1 MVRHEPHG
9 PEEARWDPHG
19 AVDTK
24 ALEGLDAVVHLAG
37 AGVGDHRWTE
47 SYKER
52 IRDSRTA
59 GTRTLAEALAGL
71 GRPPRVLVSGSA
83 VGFYGDT
90 GDRETDESG
99 AQGAGFLAGVVG
111 EWEAAAAP
119 AAAAGIRVVHPRT
132 GLVLARHGGLL
143 GKVLPLFK
151 LGVGGPLGNGRQWM
165 SWISLPDQ
173 VAALRLLIDRDDL
186 EGPVNVT
193 APHPVTNAD
202 YTKAVGKAVHRPAVL
217 PVPSVAL
224 RLALGQFA
232 DEGAL
237 VSQRVV
243 PRRLTEA
250 GFTFE
255 YPDVDSAL
263 GGVLRT

>member
-1 MVRHEPHG
+1 
-9 PEEARWDPHG
+9 
-19 AVDTK
+19 
-24 ALEGLDAVVHLAG
+24 
-37 AGVGDHRWTE
+37 
-47 SYKER
+47 
-52 IRDSRTA
+52 
-59 GTRTLAEALAGL
+59 
-71 GRPPRVLVSGSA
+71 
-83 VGFYGDT
+83 
-90 GDRETDESG
+90 
-99 AQGAGFLAGVVG
+99 VVG

-263 GGVLRT
+263 RGVCGPRKPGPRKPAPGKLGSHKNP